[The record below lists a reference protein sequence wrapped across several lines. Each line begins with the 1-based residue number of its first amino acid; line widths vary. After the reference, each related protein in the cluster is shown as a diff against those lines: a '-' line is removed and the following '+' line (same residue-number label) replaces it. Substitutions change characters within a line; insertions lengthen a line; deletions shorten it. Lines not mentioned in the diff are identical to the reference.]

1 MVVAVSAVLVMA
13 AVSEAGAQTPGS
25 VPFTPHPEAQT
36 AIDRLKSPFCPGRML
51 SNCPS
56 PYADELRDS
65 LQVLAEAGWTS
76 ERLVEW
82 VLAEH
87 GEEWRALPRVRGFGV
102 FAWLVPPLM
111 LAVGLALVLT
121 LVARARSA
129 TAGPPVRLR
138 PLGPR
143 EQDVLAAAIRD
154 MESEE
159 EEWF

>member
-1 MVVAVSAVLVMA
+1 VAVSSVLVLS
-13 AVSEAGAQTPGS
+13 AVADLPAQESGS
-25 VPFTPHPEAQT
+25 APFTPHPEAQA

-56 PYADELRDS
+56 PYAGELRDS

-76 ERLVEW
+76 GQLVEW
-82 VLAEH
+82 VLADH
-87 GEEWRALPRVRGFGV
+87 GEEWRALPRARGFGV

-111 LAVGLALVLT
+111 LLAGLALVLT
-121 LVARARSA
+121 WVARARSQR
-129 TAGPPVRLR
+129 GYEPVEAR
-138 PLGPR
+138 PLGTR

-154 MESEE
+154 MEAEE